1 MDCVLPEFVSGDAF
15 YVPTPADG
23 MAFVE
28 VSPPGKPVP
37 GRWVSG
43 ADYCSWW
50 WKRNSGTDDYT
61 PYFQRPTIMETSHCE
76 VDLTGKPLLAVDEV
90 KRQFSRIM
98 GMLEASRERARPTA
112 EAAE

>member
-1 MDCVLPEFVSGDAF
+1 VLPEFVSGDAF

-37 GRWVSG
+37 GRWVDAAS
-43 ADYCSWW
+43 YCSWW
-50 WKRNSGTDDYT
+50 WKRNRHSDDYT
-61 PYFQRPTIMETSHCE
+61 PYFQRPTLMETSRHDADMVGNLLPEAAE
-76 VDLTGKPLLAVDEV
+76 VRREFV
-90 KRQFSRIM
+90 KVM
-98 GMLEASRERARPTA
+98 DMLEASRDRHRLA